1 MTTMMK
7 TLTEAVRI
15 ATGIPDAMPRPGQAT
30 LTEHI
35 EEAIKTTGHVVGVA
49 PTGLGK
55 SLSLLAPAM
64 VAAAELGQ
72 RTIISTESLSLQA
85 QIMDKD
91 APNAAAACEKVT
103 GTRPDVALL
112 KGFSNYLCLAAVRDT
127 AEALTGTAGARL
139 TKPELRTKL
148 AGLKKTG
155 YAQLDGRSFDL
166 AKGVPLLTWALSLR
180 DDDPGDKQSYEG
192 DLTNEL
198 WGAVSVGPSE
208 CIGDTCP
215 LFDYCKPKKAR
226 AKAAEADIVVTNH
239 SMLAVQ
245 AAKGVPVLV
254 GNKNLGEFHIIMV
267 DEAHA
272 LPENVRNAGASEV
285 SVSSVTSL
293 ARSITRVLD
302 EFEPRVERLVKEGK
316 ALALELN
323 DELAALGRGT
333 KPGEVRK
340 VTENEDP
347 VENTGDMMIA
357 WAKSVKGALEVPSSS
372 SNTKIRLAAKRLT
385 GRMDTFIA
393 NISAVKLHKTGVAR
407 WIEMKNPPKDAR
419 NQTPYWVAS
428 SSPVNVGG
436 MLLANLWTAPELPD
450 EEDPVAQAMKEAG
463 EPVEEEAGTYPM
475 TVIAVSA
482 TLPGRFG
489 YQAGM
494 SAENVNYPSPFDKA
508 YGSSLLYI
516 PKLAGAELQELYP
529 GWAPGRRARFDARL
543 HEGWAARKNVE
554 LVEAAHGRAL
564 ILSAKSSS
572 GERYA
577 RELRAAA
584 KGRWKVYSQW
594 DGQSTR
600 YLMSAWRDDEH
611 AVLVGTKSL
620 MTGVDAPGRTCSLV
634 TVDRIPRQAGNPV
647 GDARVEALMEAL
659 QTDKWSAD
667 RLVYVAEA
675 ALLLEQAAGR
685 LIRSMGDV
693 GMFAVLDPR
702 FLKTGP
708 VSYPEMTRRVYK
720 KAVERFLRVTTSHK
734 AAVEFLETISESDMG
749 LAA

>member
-15 ATGIPDAMPRPGQAT
+15 ATGIPGAEPRPGQAT

-35 EEAIKTTGHVVGVA
+35 EEAIKNTGHVVGVA

-112 KGFSNYLCLAAVRDT
+112 KGFSNYLCLTAVRDT
-127 AEALTGTAGARL
+127 AEALTDTAGARL
-139 TKPELRTKL
+139 TKAELRTRL

-166 AKGVPLLTWALSLR
+166 SKGVPLLDWALGLR
-180 DDDPGDKQSYEG
+180 DDAPGDKQSYEG

-198 WGAVSVGPSE
+198 WSAVSIGPSE
-208 CIGDTCP
+208 CIGETCP

-254 GNKNLGEFHIIMV
+254 GNKTLGEFHIIMV

-285 SVSSVTSL
+285 SVASVTAL
-293 ARSITRVLD
+293 ARAVTRVLD

-323 DELAALGRGT
+323 DELALLGRGT

-340 VTENEDP
+340 VTEHEDP
-347 VENTGDMMIA
+347 VEATGDMMIA
-357 WAKSVKGALEVPSSS
+357 WARSVKTALETPANS
-372 SNTKIRLAAKRLT
+372 SNTKIRINAKKLS
-385 GRMDTFIA
+385 GRMDAFIA
-393 NISAVKLHKTGVAR
+393 NISSVKLHKTGTAR

-428 SSPVNVGG
+428 ASPVNVGG

-450 EEDPVAQAMKEAG
+450 EEDPVALAMKEAG
-463 EPVEEEAGTYPM
+463 ETPEEETGTYPM

-482 TLPGRFG
+482 TLPGRYG

-494 SAENVNYPSPFDKA
+494 TAENVNYPSPFDTA
-508 YGSSLLYI
+508 YGSSLLYV
-516 PKLAGAELQELYP
+516 PKVVGPEINELYP

-554 LVEAAHGRAL
+554 LVEANLGSAL

-577 RELRAAA
+577 KELRAAA

-634 TVDRIPRQAGNPV
+634 TVDRIPRNAGNPV
-647 GDARVEALMEAL
+647 GDARVEALMEAM

-667 RLVYVAEA
+667 RLVYVSEA

-685 LIRSMGDV
+685 LIRSMSDV

-708 VSYPEMTRRVYK
+708 VSYPELTRRVYK
-720 KAVERFLRVTTSHK
+720 KAVERFLRVTTSHD
-734 AAVEFLETISESDMG
+734 AAVKFLETLSSESAD

>member
-35 EEAIKTTGHVVGVA
+35 EEAIQNTGHVVGVA

-85 QIMDKD
+85 QIIDKD

-127 AEALTGTAGARL
+127 AEALTGTAGGRL
-139 TKPELRTKL
+139 PKHALKAAL
-148 AGLKKTG
+148 AKIRKSGT
-155 YAQLDGRSFDL
+155 AQLDGRPFDL
-166 AKGVPLLTWALSLR
+166 AAGIPLLTWALSLPE
-180 DDDPGDKQSYEG
+180 DAAGDKQSYEG
-192 DLTNEL
+192 DLTSEL
-198 WGAVSVGPSE
+198 WNTVSVGPSE
-208 CIGDTCP
+208 CIGDSCP
-215 LFDYCKPKKAR
+215 VFDLCKPKKAR

-254 GNKNLGEFHIIMV
+254 GNRTLGEFHIIMV

-285 SVSSVTSL
+285 SVATVTAL
-293 ARSITRVLD
+293 ARAITRVLD
-302 EFEPRVERLVKEGK
+302 ESETRVAHLVREGK

-333 KPGEVRK
+333 KSGEVRK
-340 VTENEDP
+340 ITENEDP
-347 VENTGDMMIA
+347 VETTGDIMIG
-357 WAKSVKGALEVPSSS
+357 WARSVKSALETPANS
-372 SNTKIRLAAKRLT
+372 SNTKIRLAAKRLN

-407 WIEMKNPPKDAR
+407 WIEMKTPPKDAR
-419 NQTPYWVAS
+419 SQTPYWAAS

-436 MLLANLWTAPELPD
+436 MLLANLWTAPVLPD

-463 EPVEEEAGTYPM
+463 EPAEEELGTYPM

-494 SAENVNYPSPFDKA
+494 SAENVSYPSPFDKA

-516 PKLAGAELQELYP
+516 PKLVGPEIQELYP

-554 LVEAAHGRAL
+554 LVDAVHGRAL

-577 RELRAAA
+577 KELRAAA

-667 RLVYVAEA
+667 RLVYVSEA

-734 AAVEFLETISESDMG
+734 AAIEFLEELSSGDME

>member
-15 ATGIPDAMPRPGQAT
+15 ATGIPEAMPRPGQAT

-85 QIMDKD
+85 QIIDKD
-91 APNAAAACEKVT
+91 APNAAAACERVT

-112 KGFSNYLCLAAVRDT
+112 KGFSNYLCLAAVRAT
-127 AEALTGTAGARL
+127 AEALTGTAGTRL
-139 TKPELRTKL
+139 TTPELRSKL
-148 AGLKKTG
+148 ASLPKTG
-155 YAQLDGRSFDL
+155 NAQLDGRPFDL
-166 AKGVPLLTWALSLR
+166 AKGVPLLLWALSLKEG
-180 DDDPGDKQSYEG
+180 DPGDKQSYDG

-198 WGAVSVGPSE
+198 WNAVSVGPSE
-208 CIGDTCP
+208 CIGDSCP
-215 LFDYCKPKKAR
+215 VFEFCKPKKAR

-285 SVSSVTSL
+285 SVASVTGL

-302 EFEPRVERLVKEGK
+302 EMDAKVERLVKEGR

-323 DELAALGRGT
+323 EELAALGRGT
-333 KPGEVRK
+333 RPGEVRK
-340 VTENEDP
+340 ITENEDP
-347 VENTGDMMIA
+347 VEATGDMMIG
-357 WAKSVKGALEVPSSS
+357 WAKSVKGALEAASGSP
-372 SNTKIRLAAKRLT
+372 NTKIRLAAKRLV

-436 MLLANLWTAPELPD
+436 MLQANLWTAPMLPD
-450 EEDPVAQAMKEAG
+450 EEDPIVQAMKEAG
-463 EPVEEEAGTYPM
+463 EPVEEETGTYPM

-494 SAENVNYPSPFDKA
+494 SAENVQYPSPFDKA

-516 PKLAGAELQELYP
+516 PKLVGPELQELYP

-554 LVEAAHGRAL
+554 LVEASLGRAL

-577 RELRAAA
+577 KELRQAA

-708 VSYPEMTRRVYK
+708 VSYPEPTRRIYK

-734 AAVEFLETISESDMG
+734 AAIEFLEGLEEGELG